1 MKVTKTEFVAEVAKK
16 ADITKKEAAECVNVM
31 LDVIKENVKEGNSVQ
46 FIGFGKFEAA
56 DRKAR
61 QGRNPQ
67 TGAAMEIPAHKAIVF
82 HAGKAFKESVK

>member
-1 MKVTKTEFVAEVAKK
+1 MKLTKTEFVAEVAKK
-16 ADITKKEAAECVNVM
+16 ANLTKKDAIECVNTV

-61 QGRNPQ
+61 HGRNPQ
-67 TGAAMEIPAHKAIVF
+67 TGEELEIPAHKTVVF